1 MRCQQLA
8 RPELLC
14 YVGAMKNKT
23 VLGLALLCVL
33 LLVGL
38 VLTFLRVSD
47 LETTVADN
55 ETSRDITIS
64 HLINSMG
71 DYYEELETTIADLEA
86 STNQQITNLETSTEQ
101 QITGL
106 ETITSQL
113 CLDISQRNENYIT
126 WDCEFS
132 GQ

>member
-1 MRCQQLA
+1 
-8 RPELLC
+8 
-14 YVGAMKNKT
+14 MKNKT

-132 GQ
+132 PR

>member
-1 MRCQQLA
+1 
-8 RPELLC
+8 
-14 YVGAMKNKT
+14 MKNKT

-47 LETTVADN
+47 LK
-55 ETSRDITIS
+55 
-64 HLINSMG
+64 
-71 DYYEELETTIADLEA
+71 TTIADLET
-86 STNQQITNLETSTEQ
+86 STDQQITDLETSTDQ
-101 QITGL
+101 QIADL
-106 ETITSQL
+106 ETVASELCREALAMVEIFHADRSSLVSQGG
-113 CLDISQRNENYIT
+113 QYILT

>member
-1 MRCQQLA
+1 
-8 RPELLC
+8 
-14 YVGAMKNKT
+14 MKNKT

-47 LETTVADN
+47 LKTTIADL
-55 ETSRDITIS
+55 ETSTDQQIT
-64 HLINSMG
+64 
-71 DYYEELETTIADLEA
+71 DLETSTDQQIADLETSTEQQIADLEA